1 MLPPEEPAPRTAVL
15 PTGLRLQFAEGGFS
29 DRPPVLFVPG
39 MGDSWRSFWP
49 VLERLPRHVHW
60 FAVSPRGH
68 GRSDHP
74 PSGFTVDDYAADLLD
89 FLDVLQIPRAVL
101 VGHSSST
108 FPERQLA
115 ASMPARVAGLVL
127 VGSPLSLSGRPMA
140 IRYADTVLSGLEDP
154 LPETFLEQLA
164 DMTVGG
170 QLPAAFATLLA
181 RESRLV
187 PARVWQQTFAGLL
200 AHDGVAGLDRISCP
214 VLLVWGDADPLVGL
228 AEQKSLCARLPLA
241 TLSVVPGAG
250 HSPHW
255 QHPALV
261 AAQLETFL
269 TSLPGGARGG

>member
-1 MLPPEEPAPRTAVL
+1 MLAGEPASRTAVL
-15 PTGLRLQFAEGGFS
+15 STGLRLQYAEGGTS
-29 DRPPVLFVPG
+29 DRPPVVLVPG

-49 VLERLPRHVHW
+49 VLERLPPHVHW

-68 GRSDHP
+68 GGSEHP
-74 PSGFTVDDYAADLLD
+74 STGFTVDDYAADLVA
-89 FLDVLQIPRAVL
+89 FLDALQIRRAVL

-115 ASMPARVAGLVL
+115 ASLPARVAGLVL
-127 VGSPLSLSGRPMA
+127 VGAPLTLSGSSEA
-140 IRYADTVLSGLEDP
+140 IRFADTVLTGLEDP
-154 LPETFLEQLA
+154 LPDEFFEQLE

-170 QLPAAFATLLA
+170 QVPAALATVLV
-181 RESRLV
+181 RENRLV

-200 AHDGVAGLDRISCP
+200 AHDGVAGLDRVSCP

-228 AEQKSLCARLPLA
+228 AEQKSLCALLPHA

-255 QHPALV
+255 QMPALV

-269 TSLPGGARGG
+269 DALPDGPRCR